1 MNKRKKLSPLLGGCA
16 AIAVLALLLVIY
28 NFTRPVPMAGTKNI
42 TIDVVYDNGTKE
54 HYQVTTETHF
64 LLEAIHSIPDL
75 KVEGTQSEEFGLM
88 VTTINGK
95 EADYQK
101 DHAYWSLLLDGEPCS
116 YGVSQQ
122 PIKDGERYTF
132 QYTPAGAE
140 EKKP

>member
-1 MNKRKKLSPLLGGCA
+1 MNERKRLSPLLGGCA

-42 TIDVVYDNGTKE
+42 TIDVVYDNGMKE
-54 HYQVTTETHF
+54 QYQVTTETHY
-64 LLEAIHSIPDL
+64 LLEAINSIPDL

-88 VTTINGK
+88 VTSINGK